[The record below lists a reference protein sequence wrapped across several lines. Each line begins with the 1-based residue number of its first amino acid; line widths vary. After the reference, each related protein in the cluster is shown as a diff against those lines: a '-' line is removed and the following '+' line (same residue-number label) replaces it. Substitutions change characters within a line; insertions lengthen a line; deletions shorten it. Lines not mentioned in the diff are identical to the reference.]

1 MQRGKCYC
9 AAVASGTLFAFACPP
24 GTLQAGEPEDESS
37 KFRPSI
43 AHELS
48 AGGISRIGHRD
59 PGLIGRANG
68 GTGTSVNFDDGNLN
82 YGRGLASFAVQG
94 RSIVTGGSDRVEV
107 GLEAVYFYDFVNAD
121 GHTDFHNLSEEAI
134 TRAGRNIYVNE
145 AFIGF
150 RQRVDEAMLSV
161 RAGNQRLRW
170 SDSAWFGQSI
180 APVNA
185 VAASRRYQPGNT

>member
-1 MQRGKCYC
+1 MSSGVVNPYVQCKAGSNTFALRRRSKRFLNNEEVNTHNSGIAWHSVHARCICASSRRRPQFPQERGSGRALVLAQGDMPMQRGKCYC

-68 GTGTSVNFDDGNLN
+68 GTGTSVNFDD
-82 YGRGLASFAVQG
+82 
-94 RSIVTGGSDRVEV
+94 
-107 GLEAVYFYDFVNAD
+107 
-121 GHTDFHNLSEEAI
+121 
-134 TRAGRNIYVNE
+134 
-145 AFIGF
+145 
-150 RQRVDEAMLSV
+150 
-161 RAGNQRLRW
+161 
-170 SDSAWFGQSI
+170 
-180 APVNA
+180 
-185 VAASRRYQPGNT
+185 

>member
-1 MQRGKCYC
+1 MQPGKSYR
-9 AAVASGTLFAFACPP
+9 AAVASGALFMFVCP
-24 GTLQAGEPEDESS
+24 AGAEAAEELDDESRE
-37 KFRPSI
+37 FRPRV

-107 GLEAVYFYDFVNAD
+107 GLEAVYFYDFV
-121 GHTDFHNLSEEAI
+121 
-134 TRAGRNIYVNE
+134 
-145 AFIGF
+145 
-150 RQRVDEAMLSV
+150 
-161 RAGNQRLRW
+161 
-170 SDSAWFGQSI
+170 
-180 APVNA
+180 
-185 VAASRRYQPGNT
+185 